1 METVLYEFYFDYGK
15 ASESFFV
22 LFLGV
27 AFFFADKLIG
37 KRPAS
42 GYDSNNNLHYVVNAK
57 EDTPKLFKIILRCV
71 GVFCFVLF
79 FIDLGGFIAEYNDY
93 KTMLETDNV
102 LVVEG
107 YVEKFHPHD
116 GIRKEQ
122 ESFEIDGVRFEYS
135 DADGTNGY
143 KVTAER
149 GGVIRGNGQHLK
161 IKYTVDDMGE
171 NVILYIAGLE

>member
-15 ASESFFV
+15 ASVSFFV

-27 AFFFADKLIG
+27 AFLFCDELIG
-37 KRPAS
+37 KQSAS
-42 GYDSNNNLHYVVNAK
+42 GYGGEAGMHYDVITKDAM
-57 EDTPKLFKIILRCV
+57 PKPIRIIFRCV
-71 GVFCFVLF
+71 GIFCIILSFAVLC
-79 FIDLGGFIAEYNDY
+79 GFTAEYKEY
-93 KTMLETDNV
+93 KNVLETDNAF
-102 LVVEG
+102 VVEG
-107 YVEKFHPHD
+107 YVEKFRPYD

-122 ESFEIDGVRFEYS
+122 ESFEINGVRFKYS
-135 DADGTNGY
+135 EGDMTNGY